1 MKSGKLK
8 TVDQFLES
16 CMKHFD
22 QGHPCLGILDKKT
35 EEENEKYVVS
45 QTPLPRK
52 IAKGMILE

>member
-1 MKSGKLK
+1 MNSGKLK

-22 QGHPCLGILDKKT
+22 QGQPCLGILDKTT
-35 EEENEKYVVS
+35 EEANEKYVVS

-52 IAKGMILE
+52 IAKGMILK

>member
-22 QGHPCLGILDKKT
+22 QGQPCLGILDNKT
-35 EEENEKYVVS
+35 EEVNANYVVS